1 MAGDAWQPPL
11 NKLRAFEAA
20 ARLGSITGAGEEL
33 SVSAGAVSRHIK
45 ELEAELG
52 VQVLDRV
59 GRGVRLTDDGVR
71 LFRSLQPAFAMISG
85 AMRQAIRDPD
95 RTRLTVMTVP
105 VFAST
110 WLLPR
115 AAGFARLAPE
125 VDLVITDRITEE
137 AFGASA
143 ADVVIDWGDFG
154 GTEAA
159 VVERLTRERLF
170 PVCAPSV
177 RPQDGG
183 LDGAPLLHRHSFP
196 RRYGAPD
203 WPAFLAAVGRS
214 VGDPHAGSRITGGL
228 IMDAAR
234 AGAGVG
240 LAVGTIAHDDLASGR
255 LVRPIPESIEL
266 GNGYWLLLDT
276 AAADRPEVQAFRA
289 WLREEIAACFGP
301 PAPAQPEA
309 VRSAD
314 GPEGLSPKAPDRSPE
329 MERSALT
336 PPGAR

>member
-1 MAGDAWQPPL
+1 MPPQRQVL
-11 NKLRAFEAA
+11 TRNPSLAPLSKLRAFEAA

-33 SVSAGAVSRHIK
+33 SVSPGAISRHIK

-85 AMRQAIRDPD
+85 AMRQAMRDPD

-115 AAGFARLAPE
+115 AARFARLAPE
-125 VDLVITDRITEE
+125 VDLIITDRITEE
-137 AFGASA
+137 AFGASV

-170 PVCAPSV
+170 PVCAPSSACF
-177 RPQDGG
+177 RF
-183 LDGAPLLHRHSFP
+183 A
-196 RRYGAPD
+196 RR
-203 WPAFLAAVGRS
+203 RS
-214 VGDPHAGSRITGGL
+214 VRRTAVSTAPRCCTAIPFP
-228 IMDAAR
+228 
-234 AGAGVG
+234 GA
-240 LAVGTIAHDDLASGR
+240 T
-255 LVRPIPESIEL
+255 VRR
-266 GNGYWLLLDT
+266 T
-276 AAADRPEVQAFRA
+276 
-289 WLREEIAACFGP
+289 GP
-301 PAPAQPEA
+301 PFWRRWGGASATPMP
-309 VRSAD
+309 VRA
-314 GPEGLSPKAPDRSPE
+314 SP
-329 MERSALT
+329 
-336 PPGAR
+336 GG